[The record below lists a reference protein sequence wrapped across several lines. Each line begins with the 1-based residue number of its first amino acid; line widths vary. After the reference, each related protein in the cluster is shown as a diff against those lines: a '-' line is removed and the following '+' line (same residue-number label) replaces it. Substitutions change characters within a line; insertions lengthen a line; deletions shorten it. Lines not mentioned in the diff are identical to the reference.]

1 MVVVGQLEEGLEV
14 HDGTDYPSR
23 KYIIVWPI
31 LTEHADK
38 MKCLSTWSHPAAALK
53 RREEGRATFEAA
65 DPASGSI
72 CLLNGSGSNYF

>member
-31 LTEHADK
+31 LTEHDEYEHDEK
-38 MKCLSTWSHPAAALK
+38 MFVHMEPTSCSVKK
-53 RREEGRATFEAA
+53 EEGRKSHF
-65 DPASGSI
+65 
-72 CLLNGSGSNYF
+72 